1 MLIAKGR
8 KWESSSLLSILTA
21 ADGYLVVPE
30 SATGLAAGSE
40 VEVILYR

>member
-1 MLIAKGR
+1 VGIGL
-8 KWESSSLLSILTA
+8 LLSILTA